1 MLSREPD
8 SDIPSVP
15 HIEAT
20 AEQRRDG
27 TPSSDSGRSRSASS
41 VEVDNAIDPD
51 ERDEGMQTD
60 NVVDPDERDESKQT
74 DNVVDPDEQDEG
86 MQSDDSDAIFT
97 STNLI
102 PQPDRIGSIRSVKGI
117 KGLTEAQ
124 RRELV
129 VSLLSTELC

>member
-20 AEQRRDG
+20 AEQRRDD

-41 VEVDNAIDPD
+41 VEVDNAI
-51 ERDEGMQTD
+51 
-60 NVVDPDERDESKQT
+60 DPDERDESKQT

-86 MQSDDSDAIFT
+86 MQSDDSEAIFT
-97 STNLI
+97 STDLI